1 MKLHHAL
8 KHYFIPH
15 VGNDYKPHIFREL
28 SITVLLVVVVAL
40 FAMSA
45 GTSIIIRKTDLG
57 AAVLP
62 AVLADLTNQARAG
75 EGEPTLTRNTVL
87 DTAAQMKADD
97 MAAKSYFAHT
107 SPEGITPWYWF
118 TKAGYNF
125 VYAGENLAVDF
136 NESVNVENA
145 WLNSPTHRANILNA
159 RFSEI
164 GIATAQG
171 TYKGKPTIFVVQEFG
186 APVSFAPTPV
196 PAPLPTPVAQ
206 TPTPVTTPTPAPV
219 KKEVPVTVASAASAP
234 EVAGAS
240 DSNQGQNLETIEET
254 SQFVAVKNT
263 DIADVNQNA
272 IPAVSVSEH
281 YSTWYERFL
290 FNQPNLVDTLYLIF
304 AGIVGIA
311 LILLFVIEVEK
322 RHPKNIMY
330 GFLTLVVL
338 MSLVYLNH
346 MLFVPHVFLN

>member
-15 VGNDYKPHIFREL
+15 VGNDYQPHIFREL
-28 SITVLLVVVVAL
+28 SITILLIIVVAL
-40 FAMSA
+40 FATSA

-75 EGEPTLTRNTVL
+75 EGEPILIRNTVL

-97 MAAKSYFAHT
+97 MAAKGYFAHT

-118 TKAGYNF
+118 SKAGYNF

-136 NESVNVENA
+136 TESVNVENA

-164 GIATAQG
+164 GIATASG
-171 TYKGKPTIFVVQEFG
+171 TYKGKPTIFVVQTFG
-186 APVSFAPTPV
+186 APVSFAPIQIPAPIPV
-196 PAPLPTPVAQ
+196 PVAP
-206 TPTPVTTPTPAPV
+206 TPTPAVTPGPV
-219 KKEVPVTVASAASAP
+219 PAKKEVPTTAASAASAP
-234 EVAGAS
+234 LVEGAS
-240 DSNQGQNLETIEET
+240 SSTESQKLETLAET
-254 SQFVAVKNT
+254 DQFVAVKNT
-263 DIADVNQNA
+263 NFADANQNA
-272 IPAVSVSEH
+272 VPTAPEGGH
-281 YSTWYERFL
+281 YSKWYERLL

-304 AGIVGIA
+304 AGIVGVA
-311 LILLFVIEVEK
+311 LVLLFVIEVEK

-330 GFLTLVVL
+330 GFIVLIFL